1 MSKLYFL
8 RHELLIINVDKN
20 YTFFFSLVNVIV
32 KPINCMVISNYT
44 HRSQLELQ
52 PQETPKEWSNFAE
65 NKKARGKPEMSVSHR
80 LTLLRIKKN
89 IHALKCLKYYLI
101 QSLTIHT

>member
-20 YTFFFSLVNVIV
+20 YTFSVFFFGKCHCETYKLF
-32 KPINCMVISNYT
+32 SNYT

-52 PQETPKEWSNFAE
+52 PQETPK
-65 NKKARGKPEMSVSHR
+65 
-80 LTLLRIKKN
+80 
-89 IHALKCLKYYLI
+89 
-101 QSLTIHT
+101 